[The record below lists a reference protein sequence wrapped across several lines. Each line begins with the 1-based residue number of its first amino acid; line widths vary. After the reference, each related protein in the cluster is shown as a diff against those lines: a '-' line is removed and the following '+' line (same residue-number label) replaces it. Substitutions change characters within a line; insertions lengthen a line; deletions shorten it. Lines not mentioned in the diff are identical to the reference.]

1 MPARIYHDKDAS
13 LNPLRRRKVAV
24 IGFGSQGHAHALNL
38 KNSGIRVTIGLYK
51 GSKSI
56 PVAKKHGFKVL
67 PTAEAVRG
75 ADVIF
80 VAVPDLKIP
89 SVYEKDIAPN
99 LRKGQCL
106 LFSHGFAIHYKTV
119 RPPKNVDVILV
130 APKGPGHIVRRQYQE
145 GRGVPALFAVQQNP
159 SGQARGIAMAWAR
172 GIGTT
177 RAGLLQTTFKE
188 ETETDLFGEQAVLC
202 GGTSALIQAGFE
214 VLVKAGYQP
223 EVAYFEV
230 LHELKL
236 IVDLINESGIAGMR
250 FSISETAKY
259 GDVTRG
265 PRVVDGRTKK
275 AMQSVLQ
282 EIRNGKFAREW
293 VKESRTGMKRYHK
306 LLKQGEKHPIEKTGA
321 RLRGLMPWIRRRN
334 LKGAQA
340 AY

>member
-1 MPARIYHDKDAS
+1 
-13 LNPLRRRKVAV
+13 
-24 IGFGSQGHAHALNL
+24 
-38 KNSGIRVTIGLYK
+38 
-51 GSKSI
+51 
-56 PVAKKHGFKVL
+56 
-67 PTAEAVRG
+67 
-75 ADVIF
+75 
-80 VAVPDLKIP
+80 
-89 SVYEKDIAPN
+89 
-99 LRKGQCL
+99 
-106 LFSHGFAIHYKTV
+106 
-119 RPPKNVDVILV
+119 
-130 APKGPGHIVRRQYQE
+130 
-145 GRGVPALFAVQQNP
+145 
-159 SGQARGIAMAWAR
+159 
-172 GIGTT
+172 
-177 RAGLLQTTFKE
+177 
-188 ETETDLFGEQAVLC
+188 
-202 GGTSALIQAGFE
+202 
-214 VLVKAGYQP
+214 
-223 EVAYFEV
+223 
-230 LHELKL
+230 L